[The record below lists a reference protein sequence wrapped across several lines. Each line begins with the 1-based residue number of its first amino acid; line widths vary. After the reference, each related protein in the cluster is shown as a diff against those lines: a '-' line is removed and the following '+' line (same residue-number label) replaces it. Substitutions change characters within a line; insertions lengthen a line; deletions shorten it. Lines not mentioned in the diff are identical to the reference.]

1 MKALLAACCLIVLTA
16 FSTNADVAKPPKP
29 ADKPGKVVMR
39 TSLEIAPDA
48 KAYEARL
55 QISESNLKS
64 LQASLAGTVQ
74 GNTTIPASIAQSPTR
89 TIIAG
94 LLMCLSISVAGVL
107 LARRVQKAV
116 VAVIVLVAVLGAAAI
131 ITRGNAAPP
140 GGYRWRNLPQ
150 SLADGK
156 STFGNVDIE
165 IVPDDAL
172 QGKSMRL
179 IIPLQKQ
186 KRPGE

>member
-1 MKALLAACCLIVLTA
+1 MKTLLAACCLTLLTA
-16 FSTNADVAKPPKP
+16 FTINADIAKPPKP
-29 ADKPGKVVMR
+29 ADKPGKVVLR

-48 KAYEARL
+48 KVYEARL

-64 LQASLAGTVQ
+64 LQASLNGTVQ
-74 GNTTIPASIAQSPTR
+74 GTTMISQSPTR

-94 LLMCLSISVAGVL
+94 LLMFLSISVAGVL
-107 LARRVQKAV
+107 LARRAQKAV
-116 VAVIVLVAVLGAAAI
+116 VAVIVVVAVLGVAAI

-140 GGYRWRNLPQ
+140 GAYRWRNLPNA
-150 SLADGK
+150 LAEGK

-165 IVPDDAL
+165 IVPDEAL

-186 KRPGE
+186 SRPGEE

>member
-1 MKALLAACCLIVLTA
+1 MKAVLAACCVIVLAA
-16 FSTNADVAKPPKP
+16 FTISADIAKPPKP
-29 ADKPGKVVMR
+29 ADKPGKLVLR
-39 TSLEIAPDA
+39 TSLEIAPDS
-48 KAYEARL
+48 KVYEARL

-64 LQASLAGTVQ
+64 LQASLNGTVQ
-74 GNTTIPASIAQSPTR
+74 GTTMIAQSPTR

-94 LLMCLSISVAGVL
+94 VLMFLSISVAGVL
-107 LARRVQKAV
+107 LARRTQKAV
-116 VAVIVLVAVLGAAAI
+116 AVVIVLAAVLGSAAI

-140 GGYRWRNLPQ
+140 GSYRWRNLPQ
-150 SLADGK
+150 ALADGK

-186 KRPGE
+186 NRPGEE